1 MPRIGLY
8 RHGAG
13 DDTGNVFAPKKKH
26 VAQYG
31 NEYSR
36 THGAILFHGIVRG
49 ASGRS
54 SHLHALASV
63 LSHWF
68 DA

>member
-49 ASGRS
+49 ASE
-54 SHLHALASV
+54 
-63 LSHWF
+63 
-68 DA
+68 